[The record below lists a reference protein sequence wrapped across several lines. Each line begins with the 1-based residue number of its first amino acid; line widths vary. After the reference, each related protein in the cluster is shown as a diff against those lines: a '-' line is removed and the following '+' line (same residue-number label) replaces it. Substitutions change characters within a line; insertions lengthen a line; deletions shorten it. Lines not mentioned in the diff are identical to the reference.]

1 VPASDTELGTVLVSG
16 GASGLGAAIVRAVLD
31 AGGRPLVVDLR
42 HPEAERVDHEL
53 VDLADGRA
61 AEDAVRRLAQRAG
74 GIDAVVTAAGT
85 DACGV
90 LSDVHAEAWEKVV
103 AVNLLGTAAV
113 VRAALPFL
121 ERSNGKVVTVASTLG
136 LKPLSDATAYSA
148 SKFGVVGFTR
158 ALTLELA
165 GQVGVTLLVPGGM
178 QTAFFDDRDPQY
190 KPGPDAKLNRPEDV
204 ANAVLFALR
213 QPPGCEVRELV
224 ITPSTEPSW
233 P

>member
-1 VPASDTELGTVLVSG
+1 VPDDSLGTVLVTG

-31 AGGRPLVVDLR
+31 AGGTPVVVDLR
-42 HPEAERVDHEL
+42 HPRAEGIDHEL

-61 AEDAVRRLAQRAG
+61 AEQAVQTLAERSG
-74 GIDAVVTAAGT
+74 GLDAVVTAAGT

-90 LSDVHAEAWEKVV
+90 LSDVPAEVWEKVI

-121 ERSNGKVVTVASTLG
+121 ERSSAGKVVTVASTLG
-136 LKPLSDATAYSA
+136 LRALSDATAYSA

-165 GQVGVTLLVPGGM
+165 GRVGVTLLIPGGM
-178 QTAFFDDRDPQY
+178 QTAFFDKRDPQY

-204 ANAVLFALR
+204 ADAVLFALR